1 MIKSTNH
8 LAFPSLLI
16 KCAGLLAPNQLERLQ
31 EQQGQGQT
39 GGLFLFGFFLC
50 LVGFYNTSSISRLSF
65 SYELR
70 QKERYFPVCYPWLR
84 SDLFF
89 LLGVRKL
96 IATFDKWELWI
107 FCCDTDAGVCTL
119 LEPGCCAILPWVIV
133 VLEPCL
139 HEQVARSSEVIAK
152 YILTILL
159 GKVSRILDYVYFLPM
174 YRYAVW
180 FESDLF
186 HILM

>member
-70 QKERYFPVCYPWLR
+70 QKERYFPVCYP
-84 SDLFF
+84 
-89 LLGVRKL
+89 
-96 IATFDKWELWI
+96 
-107 FCCDTDAGVCTL
+107 
-119 LEPGCCAILPWVIV
+119 
-133 VLEPCL
+133 
-139 HEQVARSSEVIAK
+139 
-152 YILTILL
+152 
-159 GKVSRILDYVYFLPM
+159 
-174 YRYAVW
+174 
-180 FESDLF
+180 
-186 HILM
+186 